1 MTEEINGSERE
12 WDVFPT
18 FLSKIPV
25 RLIEDLLEH
34 NNLPRDLK
42 FIFWCSSVDKV
53 SLAATLLIYSEETP
67 KKKRKTEG
75 EVKAE
80 D

>member
-1 MTEEINGSERE
+1 MTEKINSSEWE

-18 FLSKIPV
+18 FLSKFPV
-25 RLIEDLLEH
+25 RLIEDLLKH
-34 NNLPRDLK
+34 NNLPQELK

-53 SLAATLLIYSEETP
+53 SLAATLLIYSEKAQ
-67 KKKRKTEG
+67 KKKTEG